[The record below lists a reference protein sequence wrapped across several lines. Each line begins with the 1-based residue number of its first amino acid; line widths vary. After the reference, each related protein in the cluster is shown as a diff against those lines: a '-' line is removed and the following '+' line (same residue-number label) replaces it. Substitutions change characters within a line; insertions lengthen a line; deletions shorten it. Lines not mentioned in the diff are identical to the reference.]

1 VTCVTSMSPFV
12 NYITVTYDITPL
24 FLPRS
29 KIKKKEK
36 KTPNKIKRKKIKPK
50 GKYNRVQPIV
60 HNF

>member
-1 VTCVTSMSPFV
+1 MSPFV

-50 GKYNRVQPIV
+50 GKYNKVQPIV